1 MQIDRSLS
9 TLVTV
14 AEPGA
19 SSPGQAPAAR
29 ADQAERLPTVSA
41 AALPRPTWLSR
52 SRVQAGLL
60 ILAPMLLLLFARYFV
75 ASTDPDYWWHVRTG
89 QYIVENGTL
98 PRVDIYSYT
107 VPDRPWVTHEWLAE
121 VLLYVVQQRF
131 GYVGNV
137 VLFGAFAALT
147 ALVVYATCRVRGL
160 GEPSAAMLML
170 WAVGI
175 GMGSANVRPQLLTTL
190 MLAVCALLLTL
201 YLRGQTRALWPYPL
215 LMALWVNLHGGY
227 VIGLVL
233 LGLTVVG
240 QGVAWVLG
248 RPVAPLRPLLVVAVL
263 SGAATLISPHG
274 LEAIFYPFT
283 YVGSENPSMRYIAE
297 WQSINFH
304 ESRSL
309 IFAGSLLLAVLL
321 GVGRR
326 PLGPTE
332 ALWTLALSLMALQ
345 SVRHVPLYGVVV
357 TPLLAA
363 RLQEALPLLR
373 GTLST
378 WRRPALLAIIWP
390 LVAILLL
397 RLALVGGGWE
407 HAQVG
412 TEPNATTY
420 PSGAIE
426 HLRTHDLPGNI
437 LSSYHWGGY
446 LIYQLYPGRSVF
458 IDGRMDLYDDV
469 IEPYLKVMTLKPGWR
484 EVLDEHDVRLVLVEK
499 GSPLAVVLAD
509 DPNWQ
514 VAFTGDVERLL
525 VRR

>member
-14 AEPGA
+14 AVPVA
-19 SSPGQAPAAR
+19 SPPGQAPDAR
-29 ADQAERLPTVSA
+29 ADRAERLPTELA
-41 AALPRPTWLSR
+41 AALARPTWLSGP
-52 SRVQAGLL
+52 RVQAGLL
-60 ILAPMLLLLFARYFV
+60 VLAPMLLLLFARYFV
-75 ASTDPDYWWHVRTG
+75 SSTDPDYWWHVRTG
-89 QYIVENGTL
+89 QYIVETGTL
-98 PRVDIYSYT
+98 PRAEIYSYT

-137 VLFGAFAALT
+137 VLFAALAALT

-201 YLRGQTRALWPYPL
+201 YLRGQTRAIWPYPL

-248 RPVAPLRPLLVVAVL
+248 RPVAPLRPLVLIALL
-263 SGAATLISPHG
+263 SGMATLISPHG
-274 LEAIFYPFT
+274 LEAIWYPFT

-297 WQSINFH
+297 WQSVDFH
-304 ESRSL
+304 RSGSL
-309 IFAGSLLLAVLL
+309 IFAGSVLLAIVL

-332 ALWTLALSLMALQ
+332 ALWVVALALMALQ
-345 SVRHVPLYGVVV
+345 SVRHLALYGVVAI
-357 TPLLAA
+357 PLLAA
-363 RLQEALPLLR
+363 RLQAEIPMLR
-373 GTLST
+373 GTLAT
-378 WRRPALLAIIWP
+378 WRRPKLLVVIWP

-397 RLALVGGGWE
+397 RLAFVGGGWE

-412 TEPNATTY
+412 REPTARTY
-420 PSGAIE
+420 PAGAVDY
-426 HLRTHDLPGNI
+426 LRTHDLPGN
-437 LSSYHWGGY
+437 LFSSYHWGGY
-446 LIYQLYPGRSVF
+446 LIYELYPERSVF

-469 IEPYLKVMTLKPGWR
+469 IVPYLKVMGLNPGWR
-484 EVLDEHDVRLVLVEK
+484 HVLDEYDVRLILVEK
-499 GSPLAVVLAD
+499 DGPLAVVLAD
-509 DPNWQ
+509 DPSWQ
-514 VAFTGDVERLL
+514 LAFTGDVERLY